1 MKVQNQS
8 SFTQMAQP
16 KKRTFSMAITSKTY
30 QDMIQKTLNDSD
42 KAARLTAS
50 LISLVS
56 RNEKLKE
63 CDVGSVIGS
72 ALAGVSLNLS
82 LELGEYSVVPY
93 GNVAQFQIQYKGLGQ
108 LAIRTGYYAK
118 IKLFEVLEGE
128 FKGYNSDGDPIISKI
143 SDPDE
148 REKRHVV
155 GYYAYFRLLNGFED
169 NLYMTYKE
177 ILNHADRYSP
187 AFNLEKYNAF
197 INGELDEKER
207 NKLLNGSPW
216 YGDEKSAGH
225 MKMCK
230 KTVFKQLFGGPLA
243 PKSAEFSRALDMDEA
258 VIPADIPAAPAEN
271 TISVTDFSVSEENHA
286 DSDKATAERRQ
297 SAPMGEEAPAEG
309 KDTAPTKKRVER
321 KETANA
327 AVESTEDFARGFFGE
342 AEQ

>member
-1 MKVQNQS
+1 MKVQNQTG
-8 SFTQMAQP
+8 FTQMAQQ
-16 KKRTFSMAITSKTY
+16 KKQTFSMAITSKTY

-50 LISLVS
+50 LIALVS

-108 LAIRTGYYAK
+108 LAIRTGYYSK

-148 REKRHVV
+148 REKRHIV

-187 AFNLEKYNAF
+187 AFSLEKYNAF
-197 INGELDEKER
+197 ISGEMDAKER
-207 NKLLNGSPW
+207 SKLLNGSPW

-258 VIPADIPAAPAEN
+258 VIPADMPATQAEQAIP
-271 TISVTDFSVSEENHA
+271 VTDFSVNEENRA
-286 DSDKATAERRQ
+286 ASDKTTVERHQ
-297 SAPMGEEAPAEG
+297 SAPVGDETSAEG
-309 KDTAPTKKRVER
+309 KDTDTAEKRVER

-327 AVESTEDFARGFFGE
+327 EAKSAEDFTNGFFGE
-342 AEQ
+342 GE

>member
-1 MKVQNQS
+1 MKVQNQTG
-8 SFTQMAQP
+8 FTQMAQQ
-16 KKRTFSMAITSKTY
+16 KKQTFSMAITSKTY

-50 LISLVS
+50 LIALVS

-108 LAIRTGYYAK
+108 LAIRTGYYSK

-148 REKRHVV
+148 REKRHIV

-187 AFNLEKYNAF
+187 AFSLEKYNAF
-197 INGELDEKER
+197 ISGEMDAKER
-207 NKLLNGSPW
+207 SKLLNGSPW

-258 VIPADIPAAPAEN
+258 VIPADMPASQAEQAIP
-271 TISVTDFSVSEENHA
+271 VTDFSVNEENHGQA
-286 DSDKATAERRQ
+286 EETATEPPTSTAVSENVP
-297 SAPMGEEAPAEG
+297 SGG
-309 KDTAPTKKRVER
+309 KDTNPTKKSVER

-327 AVESTEDFARGFFGE
+327 AVESAEDFTNGFFGE
-342 AEQ
+342 GE

>member
-1 MKVQNQS
+1 MKVQNQTG
-8 SFTQMAQP
+8 FTQMAQQ
-16 KKRTFSMAITSKTY
+16 KKQTFSMAITSKTY

-50 LISLVS
+50 LIALVS

-108 LAIRTGYYAK
+108 LAIRTGYYSK

-143 SDPDE
+143 SDPEE
-148 REKRHVV
+148 REKRHIV

-187 AFNLEKYNAF
+187 AFSLEKYNAF
-197 INGELDEKER
+197 ISGEMDAKER
-207 NKLLNGSPW
+207 SKLLNGSPW

-258 VIPADIPAAPAEN
+258 VIPADMPATQAEQAIP
-271 TISVTDFSVSEENHA
+271 VTDFSVNDENRA
-286 DSDKATAERRQ
+286 ASDKTTTERHQ
-297 SAPMGEEAPAEG
+297 SASVSEEAPDEG
-309 KDTAPTKKRVER
+309 KDTAPVKKRVER

-327 AVESTEDFARGFFGE
+327 AFESAEDFSKGFFGE
-342 AEQ
+342 GE

>member
-8 SFTQMAQP
+8 NFTQMAQQ
-16 KKRTFSMAITSKTY
+16 KKQTFSMAITSKTY

-50 LISLVS
+50 LIALVS

-108 LAIRTGYYAK
+108 LAIRTGYYVK

-187 AFNLEKYNAF
+187 AFSLEKYNAF
-197 INGELDEKER
+197 ISGEMDAKER
-207 NKLLNGSPW
+207 SKLLNGSPW

-243 PKSAEFSRALDMDEA
+243 PKSAEFRRALDMDEA
-258 VIPADIPAAPAEN
+258 VIPADMPASQAEQAIP
-271 TISVTDFSVSEENHA
+271 VTDFSVSEGNNT
-286 DSDKATAERRQ
+286 DSDKTAAERHQ
-297 SAPMGEEAPAEG
+297 NAPVGEESAVEG
-309 KDTAPTKKRVER
+309 KDTATTKKRVER
-321 KETANA
+321 KETANVT
-327 AVESTEDFARGFFGE
+327 VESAEDFINGFFGE
-342 AEQ
+342 GE

>member
-8 SFTQMAQP
+8 NFTQIAQQ
-16 KKRTFSMAITSKTY
+16 KKQTFSMAITSKTY

-50 LISLVS
+50 LIALVS

-108 LAIRTGYYAK
+108 LAIRTGYYSK

-187 AFNLEKYNAF
+187 AFSLEKYNAF
-197 INGELDEKER
+197 ISGEMDAKER
-207 NKLLNGSPW
+207 SKLLNGSPW

-258 VIPADIPAAPAEN
+258 IIPADMPAIQTEQAIP
-271 TISVTDFSVSEENHA
+271 VTDFSVSEGNNT
-286 DSDKATAERRQ
+286 DSDKTAAERHQ
-297 SAPMGEEAPAEG
+297 NEPVGEEAAVEG
-309 KDTAPTKKRVER
+309 KDTAPAKKRVER

-327 AVESTEDFARGFFGE
+327 ATESAKDFTDGFFGE
-342 AEQ
+342 GE

>member
-1 MKVQNQS
+1 MKVQNQTG
-8 SFTQMAQP
+8 FTQMAQQ
-16 KKRTFSMAITSKTY
+16 KKQTFSMAITSKTY

-50 LISLVS
+50 LIALVS
-56 RNEKLKE
+56 RNEKLKD

-108 LAIRTGYYAK
+108 LAIRTGYYSK

-148 REKRHVV
+148 REKRHIV

-187 AFNLEKYNAF
+187 AFSLEKYNAF
-197 INGELDEKER
+197 ISGEMDAKER
-207 NKLLNGSPW
+207 SKLLNGSPW

-258 VIPADIPAAPAEN
+258 VIPADMPAAPAESA
-271 TISVTDFSVSEENHA
+271 IPVTDFSVNDENRA
-286 DSDKATAERRQ
+286 ASDRTTVERHRN
-297 SAPMGEEAPAEG
+297 APVGDETSAEG

-327 AVESTEDFARGFFGE
+327 AAESAEDFTDGFFGE
-342 AEQ
+342 GE

>member
-8 SFTQMAQP
+8 NFTQMAQP
-16 KKRTFSMAITSKTY
+16 KKQTFSMAITSKTY

-50 LISLVS
+50 LIALVS

-108 LAIRTGYYAK
+108 LAIRTGYYSK

-148 REKRHVV
+148 REKRHIV

-187 AFNLEKYNAF
+187 AFSLEKYNAF
-197 INGELDEKER
+197 ISGEMDAKER
-207 NKLLNGSPW
+207 SKLLNDSPW

-243 PKSAEFSRALDMDEA
+243 PKSAEFSRALDIDEA
-258 VIPADIPAAPAEN
+258 VIPADMPTAQGEQAIP
-271 TISVTDFSVSEENHA
+271 VTNFTVNEENHGHA
-286 DSDKATAERRQ
+286 EETAVEPPT
-297 SAPMGEEAPAEG
+297 SAAVGEDAPSEG
-309 KDTAPTKKRVER
+309 SKDTATVENRTRR
-321 KETANA
+321 KETANT
-327 AVESTEDFARGFFGE
+327 AVESAEDFTNGFFGE
-342 AEQ
+342 GE

>member
-1 MKVQNQS
+1 MKVQNQAG
-8 SFTQMAQP
+8 FTQMAQQ
-16 KKRTFSMAITSKTY
+16 KKQTFSMAITSKTY

-50 LISLVS
+50 LIALVS

-108 LAIRTGYYAK
+108 LAIRTGYYSK

-143 SDPDE
+143 SDPEE
-148 REKRHVV
+148 REKRHIV

-187 AFNLEKYNAF
+187 AFSLEKYNAF
-197 INGELDEKER
+197 ISGEMDAKER
-207 NKLLNGSPW
+207 SKLLNGSPW

-258 VIPADIPAAPAEN
+258 VIPADMPATQAEQTIP
-271 TISVTDFSVSEENHA
+271 VTDFSVNDENHA
-286 DSDKATAERRQ
+286 TSDKAAAERRQ
-297 SAPMGEEAPAEG
+297 NAPVSEEALSEG
-309 KDTAPTKKRVER
+309 NDTAQPKKRTER

-327 AVESTEDFARGFFGE
+327 EAKSAENFTNGFFGE
-342 AEQ
+342 GE

>member
-1 MKVQNQS
+1 MKVQNQTG
-8 SFTQMAQP
+8 FTQMAQQ
-16 KKRTFSMAITSKTY
+16 KKQTFSMAITSKTY

-50 LISLVS
+50 LIALVS

-108 LAIRTGYYAK
+108 LAIRTGYYSK

-148 REKRHVV
+148 REKRHIV

-187 AFNLEKYNAF
+187 AFSLEKYNAF
-197 INGELDEKER
+197 ISGEMDAKER
-207 NKLLNGSPW
+207 SKLLNGSPW

-243 PKSAEFSRALDMDEA
+243 PKSTEFSRALDMDEA
-258 VIPADIPAAPAEN
+258 VIPADMPTVPAESA
-271 TISVTDFSVSEENHA
+271 IPVTDFSVNDENRA
-286 DSDKATAERRQ
+286 ASDRTTVERHRN
-297 SAPMGEEAPAEG
+297 APVGDETSAEG
-309 KDTAPTKKRVER
+309 KDTAPAEKRTR
-321 KETANA
+321 HKETANT
-327 AVESTEDFARGFFGE
+327 AVESAEDFINGFFAEGE
-342 AEQ
+342 